1 MSQELKYPRYT
12 NLKKKSVYNTPG
24 TPEYNQ
30 RIREKMRL
38 YAEGA
43 LSHGS
48 NEEKALRQKWMNEN
62 FRSRLNNR
70 VTKTL
75 GNNNSYNFNLNNLN
89 KKNENNYPNNF
100 NKNNN
105 GSVAEE
111 IENHSIN
118 SRRSRK
124 SRRKSRRNR
133 KNTRRSRR

>member
-1 MSQELKYPRYT
+1 MSQELKYPQYT
-12 NLKKKSVYNTPG
+12 NLKKKSAYNTPG

-30 RIREKMRL
+30 RMREKMRL
-38 YAEGA
+38 YAEGVIP
-43 LSHGS
+43 HGS

-62 FRSRLNNR
+62 FKSRLNNR
-70 VTKTL
+70 VTKTFE
-75 GNNNSYNFNLNNLN
+75 NNNSYNFNLN
-89 KKNENNYPNNF
+89 KNNANNNYPNNF

-133 KNTRRSRR
+133 KTRRSRR